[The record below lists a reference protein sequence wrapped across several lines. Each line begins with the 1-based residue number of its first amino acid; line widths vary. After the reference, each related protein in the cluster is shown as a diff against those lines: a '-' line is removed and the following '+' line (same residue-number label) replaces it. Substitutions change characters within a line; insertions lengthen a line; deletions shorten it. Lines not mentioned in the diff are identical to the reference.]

1 MHFGA
6 KIFFSF
12 KMHPVSGEGGGPRAL
27 LEFATAMTVA
37 KML

>member
-1 MHFGA
+1 
-6 KIFFSF
+6 
-12 KMHPVSGEGGGPRAL
+12 MHPVSGEGGGPRAL